1 MPISVRLKPEI
12 ERLLD
17 EAGRREGK
25 TRSAVIHDALD
36 AFLKRRRPRL
46 GDAIR
51 RALAE
56 APEGL
61 GIEREQPAAAEKRAW
76 KR

>member
-1 MPISVRLKPEI
+1 MPTSIRLKPEL
-12 ERLLD
+12 ERLL
-17 EAGRREGK
+17 AQATRRDRK
-25 TRSAVIHDALD
+25 TRSAVIHDALS
-36 AFLKRRRPRL
+36 AFLVRRRPRL

-61 GIEREQPAAAEKRAW
+61 GIERAQPTRMDRRPW